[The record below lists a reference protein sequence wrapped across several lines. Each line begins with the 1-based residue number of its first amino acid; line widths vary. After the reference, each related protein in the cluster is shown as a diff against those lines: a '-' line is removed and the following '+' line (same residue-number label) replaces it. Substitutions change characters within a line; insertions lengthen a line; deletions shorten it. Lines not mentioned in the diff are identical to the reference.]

1 MVKELVEMMGI
12 ANVWMVYLEKIA
24 QVILQIAWIFLS
36 NLVLGFIEM
45 IFF

>member
-24 QVILQIAWIFLS
+24 QVILQIA
-36 NLVLGFIEM
+36 
-45 IFF
+45 